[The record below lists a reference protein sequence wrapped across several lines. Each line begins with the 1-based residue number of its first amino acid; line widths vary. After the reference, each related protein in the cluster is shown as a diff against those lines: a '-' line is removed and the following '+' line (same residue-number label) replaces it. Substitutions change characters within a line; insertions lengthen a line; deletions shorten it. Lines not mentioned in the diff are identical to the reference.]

1 MRKLHF
7 KGAKELSMSVSLEQG
22 KMAAE
27 LLKDTQYDRMKHL
40 ENIRGNARHE
50 CFEKLPVL

>member
-1 MRKLHF
+1 
-7 KGAKELSMSVSLEQG
+7 MSVSLEQG